1 MQVNTYTGC
10 GRPGG
15 HIFKLAAKPQEQVTF
30 SVPGDVIRECEAKGS
45 PIPALPD
52 PELIALHAACA
63 RVAHISGATEYLDIL
78 ERDAEMTVL
87 ASDGSSAYLLRGL
100 LGLIPV
106 CVGEQLHQPFIPPVY
121 AVWPRFYLSQ
131 SRCPN

>member
-1 MQVNTYTGC
+1 MQANTYTVC

-63 RVAHISGATEYLDIL
+63 RVAHMSGAAEYLDIL
-78 ERDAEMTVL
+78 ERDAEEMAVL

-100 LGLIPV
+100 LSLVPA
-106 CVGEQLHQPFIPPVY
+106 CVGEHCISH
-121 AVWPRFYLSQ
+121 LS
-131 SRCPN
+131 